1 MKEALAK
8 LEEERQRLRLEI
20 AARQDELRGF
30 ERAIELVKAA
40 LQEGEKTVTPPV
52 VVDRAREEQ
61 ERRKRAKDAL
71 APTALPPVQ
80 WPLRPPAPAE
90 KPPKPKMRT
99 TPVVLD
105 LGGLL
110 SKAAEWGIIHEP
122 GAQIEST
129 LAAMNEKALRVGH
142 PQFILER

>member
-52 VVDRAREEQ
+52 VVDRARE
-61 ERRKRAKDAL
+61 A
-71 APTALPPVQ
+71 PVQ